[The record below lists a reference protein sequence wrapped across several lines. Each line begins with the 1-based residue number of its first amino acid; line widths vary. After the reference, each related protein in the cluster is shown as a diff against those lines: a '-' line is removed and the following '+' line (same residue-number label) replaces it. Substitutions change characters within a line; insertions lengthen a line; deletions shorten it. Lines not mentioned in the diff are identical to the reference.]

1 MIKQDIRPGASIFLG
16 ATTNGCPQPVFWD
29 SHTPIINNFPPGA
42 LITGAPGS
50 GKTNLGLT
58 LAGINTILGKTTV
71 ILDPKGDFIGLKG
84 IEDQIGKFRYLD
96 LARGKPG
103 ILDPFYMASEFSDK
117 VDLAIQVIDIFTG
130 GLSGDELTALAPI
143 IKDTARDRNPSLQ
156 KVVDM
161 LRSSEKP
168 EARNLGTH
176 LDLLRELPF
185 AKLCFAPGTSRREPI
200 KINEGLTV
208 FTLVGLQLP
217 QSGTRPSEMK
227 TKEKLASGIMF
238 LLTDFLRRIMED
250 NTSGNPKPVIIDE
263 AHAVVGNSAGAE
275 VVRSMAKLGR
285 SKYLSLILISQ
296 AMADLEL
303 LDIKNTIST
312 RFAFRSDRD
321 EATKIIES
329 MNLPSDEGFE
339 DIIVDMEVG
348 ECLMQDFQGRYSTMK
363 VSQWKK
369 DWADV
374 FSSNPLDVLKRKNNQ
389 RRYSQQSQKGQ

>member
-1 MIKQDIRPGASIFLG
+1 M
-16 ATTNGCPQPVFWD
+16 AT
-29 SHTPIINNFPPGA
+29 
-42 LITGAPGS
+42 
-50 GKTNLGLT
+50 
-58 LAGINTILGKTTV
+58 
-71 ILDPKGDFIGLKG
+71 
-84 IEDQIGKFRYLD
+84 
-96 LARGKPG
+96 
-103 ILDPFYMASEFSDK
+103 EFSDK

-227 TKEKLASGIMF
+227 NKEKLASGIMF

-250 NTSGNPKPVIIDE
+250 NTSGNPKTVIIDE

-285 SKYLSLILISQ
+285 SKYLLSLIHI
-296 AMADLEL
+296 
-303 LDIKNTIST
+303 
-312 RFAFRSDRD
+312 
-321 EATKIIES
+321 
-329 MNLPSDEGFE
+329 
-339 DIIVDMEVG
+339 
-348 ECLMQDFQGRYSTMK
+348 
-363 VSQWKK
+363 
-369 DWADV
+369 
-374 FSSNPLDVLKRKNNQ
+374 
-389 RRYSQQSQKGQ
+389 